1 MADMPVIKWASEE
14 EQTQRR
20 IRKSYSSGGEDRKD
34 GEKDLD
40 KILPENL

>member
-14 EQTQRR
+14 EQTQRL
-20 IRKSYSSGGEDRKD
+20 IRKSYSSGGKDRKD

-40 KILPENL
+40 EILAENL